1 MFNFYGTMSRGQWEA
16 FKAFSTIQKTELQL
30 RKKWLGK
37 ELLRVGIFNTEYDV
51 NNLPVSFSVA
61 PINSYGAKLLSAYKI
76 LGGNPEKE
84 MLLRT
89 RDIPVYLNRGDQLN
103 TRSDG
108 LSAGGYADTYTNGR
122 RWRGGQR
129 YDRDLG
135 LCVEKLKGWQL
146 ESIKSKRERL
156 EYKIKRALDHSDQL
170 QQEKILIEKLL
181 TEAGSVDSL
190 ISRIE
195 VQMLTPYTANTTED
209 RQDLFGLNIGNV
221 SDRTLASAEELAM
234 AEGQRG
240 GPGGQKAE

>member
-1 MFNFYGTMSRGQWEA
+1 MFNFFGTCSRYQWEA
-16 FKAFSTIQKTELQL
+16 FKAFSIIQKTELQL
-30 RKKWLGK
+30 RNKWLSK
-37 ELLRVGIFNTEYDV
+37 ELYRVGVFITTYDLD
-51 NNLPVSFSVA
+51 NLPESFSVT
-61 PINSYGAKLLSAYKI
+61 PVNSYGAKLLSAYKI

-89 RDIPVYLNRGDQLN
+89 RDLPVFLNRGDQLN

-135 LCVEKLKGWQL
+135 LCVEKLKNWQL
-146 ESIKSKRERL
+146 ESIKAKREKL
-156 EYKIKRALDHSDQL
+156 EYKIKKALDYSDQL
-170 QQEKILIEKLL
+170 QQEQVLIKKLL
-181 TEAGSVDSL
+181 TESGSVDAL
-190 ISRIE
+190 ISKIE
-195 VQMLTPYTANTTED
+195 VQMLTPYTSNTTED
-209 RQDLFGLNIGNV
+209 RQDMFGLNIGNV
-221 SDRTLASAEELAM
+221 SDRTLAAAEELAM